1 MTTQDAQ
8 ILLQRYLAGDCTA
21 EEKDLLEAWW
31 AELHAEFPWEVPAG
45 QEGVVH
51 DRMLSRIR
59 AELGNELGVAAGRE
73 PAAELGRSEEEDP
86 VDVQAPVKWQSVEGD
101 AESMQIPVRRLEWR
115 QYAGIAAAVLVIA
128 AGGWLWQS
136 RYNRTPSAGNAKV
149 AAIEAAP
156 GSNKAVLTLGGGK
169 QVVLDSASN
178 GMLALQGNERVM
190 KQNGQL
196 DYQQGGE
203 GESDGN
209 GVIFNTLATPRGG
222 KYQLV
227 LPDGT
232 KVWLDAAS
240 SITYPTAFVG
250 KTRQV
255 SISGQAYFEVVHD
268 PNKPFE
274 VKVQGQIIRDIGTA
288 FDINAYTDEP
298 TMKITLASGAV
309 AVGGPGNTVVLR
321 QAGQQ
326 LDCRDGQLEP
336 VHDADLTA
344 VLAWK
349 NGLFYLTSADIATV
363 MRQVGRWYDVDIL
376 FEKGIPA
383 GHITGIVPRNTMLST
398 VLQVL
403 QTSGVHF
410 TVEGKTIHVT
420 P

>member
-45 QEGVVH
+45 QEDVVH
-51 DRMLSRIR
+51 DRMLSKIK
-59 AELGNELGVAAGRE
+59 AELGNELETAGGVESETARGWQPETAGG
-73 PAAELGRSEEEDP
+73 PKLA
-86 VDVQAPVKWQSVEGD
+86 VK
-101 AESMQIPVRRLEWR
+101 RLEWR
-115 QYAGIAAAVLVIA
+115 RYAGIAAAVLVIA
-128 AGGWLWQS
+128 AGGWLWKS
-136 RYNRTPSAGNAKV
+136 RHNRARSADDAMAV
-149 AAIEAAP
+149 TIEAVP
-156 GSNKAVLTLGGGK
+156 GGNRAVLTLGGGK
-169 QVVLDSASN
+169 QVVLDSAAN
-178 GMLALQGNERVM
+178 GMLAIQGNERVM
-190 KQNGQL
+190 KQNGRL
-196 DYQQGGE
+196 DYQQGGQGE
-203 GESDGN
+203 GETA
-209 GVIFNTLATPRGG
+209 VIFNTLATPRGG
-222 KYQLV
+222 EYQLV

-232 KVWLDAAS
+232 KVWLDASS
-240 SITYPTAFVG
+240 SITYPTAFAG

-288 FDINAYTDEP
+288 FDINAFTDEP
-298 TMKITLASGAV
+298 TMKITLANGAV
-309 AVGGPGNTVVLR
+309 AVGEHLNTVVLR

-326 LDCRDGQLEP
+326 LDCTNGQLEP
-336 VHDADLTA
+336 VHNADLTA

-363 MRQVGRWYDVDIL
+363 MRQVGRWYDVDIV
-376 FEKGIPA
+376 FEKGVPA
-383 GHITGIVPRNTMLST
+383 GHITGEVPRNTMLST

-403 QTSGVHF
+403 RTSGVHF
-410 TVEGKTIHVT
+410 TTEGKTIHVM

>member
-1 MTTQDAQ
+1 MTTRDAQ

-45 QEGVVH
+45 QESVVH

-59 AELGNELGVAAGRE
+59 AELGNELGAAGRE
-73 PAAELGRSEEEDP
+73 PATELGQSAEKDP
-86 VDVQAPVKWQSVEGD
+86 VNVPVPQE
-101 AESMQIPVRRLEWR
+101 APVRRLGWR
-115 QYAGIAAAVLVIA
+115 RYAGIAAAVLLIA

-136 RYNRTPSAGNAKV
+136 RNNGPQSAGDTMAV
-149 AAIEAAP
+149 TIEAAP
-156 GSNKAVLTLGGGK
+156 GGNKAVLTLGGGK
-169 QVVLDSASN
+169 RVVLDSAAN
-178 GMLALQGNERVM
+178 GMLAIQGNERVM
-190 KQNGQL
+190 KQNGRL
-196 DYQQGGE
+196 DYRQGSE
-203 GESDGN
+203 GESAEN
-209 GVIFNTLATPRGG
+209 AEIFNTLATPRGG
-222 KYQLV
+222 EYQLV

-240 SITYPTAFVG
+240 SITYPTAFAG

-298 TMKITLASGAV
+298 TMKITLVSGAV
-309 AVGGPGNTVVLR
+309 SVGDQGKTVVLR
-321 QAGQQ
+321 QAGLQ
-326 LDCRDGQLEP
+326 LDCTNGQLEP
-336 VHDADLTA
+336 VHNADLTE

-383 GHITGIVPRNTMLST
+383 GHITGEVPRNTMLST

-410 TVEGKTIHVT
+410 TVEGKKIHVT

>member
-31 AELHAEFPWEVPAG
+31 AELQDEFPWELPVG
-45 QEGVVH
+45 QQGEVH
-51 DRMLSRIR
+51 DRMLSKIK
-59 AELGNELGVAAGRE
+59 AELGTELATGGQELNTPV
-73 PAAELGRSEEEDP
+73 PAEVP
-86 VDVQAPVKWQSVEGD
+86 
-101 AESMQIPVRRLEWR
+101 IRRLEWR
-115 QYAGIAAAVLVIA
+115 RYAGIAAAVLVIVT
-128 AGGWLWQS
+128 GGWLWLS
-136 RYNRTPSAGNAKV
+136 RYNRTQPAGD
-149 AAIEAAP
+149 AAFATIEAAP
-156 GSNKAVLTLGGGK
+156 AGNKAVLTLGGGK
-169 QVVLDSASN
+169 QVVLDTAAN
-178 GMLALQGNERVM
+178 GMLAIQGDQRVI

-196 DYQQGGE
+196 NYQQGSGGQAAGE
-203 GESDGN
+203 N
-209 GVIFNTLATPRGG
+209 AIIFNTLATPRGG

-240 SITYPTAFVG
+240 SITYPTAFAG

-274 VKVQGQIIRDIGTA
+274 VKAQGQIIRDIGTA

-309 AVGGPGNTVVLR
+309 AVGGPGNTVMLR
-321 QAGQQ
+321 QSGQQ
-326 LDCRDGQLEP
+326 LDCTDGQLSP

-376 FEKGIPA
+376 FEKGMPA
-383 GHITGIVPRNTMLST
+383 GHITGVVPRNTMLST

>member
-8 ILLQRYLAGDCTA
+8 FLLQRYLAGDCTA

-31 AELHAEFPWEVPAG
+31 AELQAEFPWEVPAG
-45 QEGVVH
+45 QEGLVH
-51 DRMLSRIR
+51 HRMLSKIK
-59 AELGNELGVAAGRE
+59 AELGNELGAG
-73 PAAELGRSEEEDP
+73 G
-86 VDVQAPVKWQSVEGD
+86 QAGKRQSVEGD
-101 AESMQIPVRRLEWR
+101 PESVQIPVRRLEWR
-115 QYAGIAAAVLVIA
+115 RYAGIAAAVLVIA
-128 AGGWLWQS
+128 AGGWLWRS
-136 RYNRTPSAGNAKV
+136 RHNGMQSAGDAT
-149 AAIEAAP
+149 AATIEAAP
-156 GSNKAVLTLGGGK
+156 GGHRAVLTLAGGK

-178 GMLALQGNERVM
+178 GMLAIQGNERVM

-196 DYQQGGE
+196 DYQQGGTAE
-203 GESDGN
+203 GDAAEGN
-209 GVIFNTLATPRGG
+209 AVVFNTLATPRGG
-222 KYQLV
+222 EYQLV

-240 SITYPTAFVG
+240 CITYPTAFAG

-309 AVGGPGNTVVLR
+309 AVGGHGNTVVLR

-326 LDCRDGQLEP
+326 LDCTNTQLEP
-336 VHDADLTA
+336 VHNADLTA

-363 MRQVGRWYDVDIL
+363 MRQVGRWYDVDIV

-383 GHITGIVPRNTMLST
+383 GHITGEVPRNTMLST

-410 TVEGKTIHVT
+410 TTEGKTIHVM

>member
-8 ILLQRYLAGDCTA
+8 FLLQRYLAGDCTA

-31 AELHAEFPWEVPAG
+31 AELQAEFPWEVPAG
-45 QEGVVH
+45 QEGLVH
-51 DRMLSRIR
+51 HRMLSKIK
-59 AELGNELGVAAGRE
+59 AELGNELGAG
-73 PAAELGRSEEEDP
+73 G
-86 VDVQAPVKWQSVEGD
+86 QAGKRQSVEGD
-101 AESMQIPVRRLEWR
+101 PESVQIPVRRLEWR
-115 QYAGIAAAVLVIA
+115 RYAGIAAAVLVIA
-128 AGGWLWQS
+128 AGGWLWRS
-136 RYNRTPSAGNAKV
+136 RHNGMQPAGDAT
-149 AAIEAAP
+149 AATIEAAP
-156 GSNKAVLTLGGGK
+156 GGHRAVLTLAGGK

-178 GMLALQGNERVM
+178 GMLAIQGNERVM

-196 DYQQGGE
+196 DYQQGGTAE
-203 GESDGN
+203 GDAAEGN
-209 GVIFNTLATPRGG
+209 AVVFNTLATPRGG
-222 KYQLV
+222 EYQLV

-240 SITYPTAFVG
+240 SITYPTAFAG

-309 AVGGPGNTVVLR
+309 AVGGHGNTVVLR

-326 LDCRDGQLEP
+326 LDCTNTQLEP
-336 VHDADLTA
+336 VHNADLTA

-363 MRQVGRWYDVDIL
+363 MRQVGRWYDVDIV

-383 GHITGIVPRNTMLST
+383 GHITGEVPRNTMLST

-410 TVEGKTIHVT
+410 TTEGKTIHVM